1 MTSTTPS
8 TLFRIGLVQMT
19 STDNVT
25 TNYTTCV
32 RLAQKAAAQNVQ
44 LLSFPE
50 CFHFIGGGTTGLKSV
65 DIAETLEGPTIQK
78 YQDLARA
85 TNLTL
90 SLGGFQEKSEDA
102 SKVYNTHVVIDP
114 TGTLIAAYRKIHLF
128 DYEAGGL
135 MESTFT
141 LPGNRIQTVQ
151 CAAVNCDAV
160 TVGLSTCYDVR
171 FPQMYQTLRDLGAS
185 LILVPS
191 AFTVAT
197 GTQSYVLA
205 AAQAGIHNEKRTSYG
220 HALVVDPWGVVVA
233 EAHSEGEGEG
243 SSAEQLL
250 IVDVDLALV
259 DRIRTKMPIA
269 EHTRNDVYT
278 AKDQLQPGTTI

>member
-1 MTSTTPS
+1 M
-8 TLFRIGLVQMT
+8 
-19 STDNVT
+19 
-25 TNYTTCV
+25 
-32 RLAQKAAAQNVQ
+32 
-44 LLSFPE
+44 
-50 CFHFIGGGTTGLKSV
+50 KSV

-197 GTQSYVLA
+197 GTAHWHCLLRARAIETQSYVLA